1 MNLTSPFQSGERSD
15 GRWETSHARPG
26 PRVSLFNS
34 VIEADLHQTPS
45 RLLTAASLCV
55 LRTGWSRKAGSPCA
69 LTGEAPRR
77 GCMRLP
83 TCSRESGRGV
93 FCPWSR
99 LCPEFTALP
108 SCQAGPTAPVRGH
121 CLQGLQLRPL
131 LLGLLQF
138 YDSISTKSVF

>member
-15 GRWETSHARPG
+15 GRRETSHARPG

-34 VIEADLHQTPS
+34 VIEADLRQTPS
-45 RLLTAASLCV
+45 RLLTAAFLCV
-55 LRTGWSRKAGSPCA
+55 LRPAHGLVPEGGVTMCAYRRGTSERLHA
-69 LTGEAPRR
+69 LTDV
-77 GCMRLP
+77 LL
-83 TCSRESGRGV
+83 GV